1 MIKTYFNG
9 KPCEVL
15 KHGVDSE
22 VLIRHAS
29 DDPLWPFPSYTW
41 VKAKLVTK
49 TKVSKQS
56 EALQGIE
63 DALMQVGV
71 TLAQI
76 VASSP
81 LKTRLKGIL

>member
-15 KHGVDSE
+15 KHDVDGE

-29 DDPLWPFPSYTW
+29 PDPLWSFPSYTW
-41 VKAKLVTK
+41 VQSKLVSK
-49 TKVSKQS
+49 TKVSKRL

-63 DALMQVGV
+63 DALM
-71 TLAQI
+71 
-76 VASSP
+76 
-81 LKTRLKGIL
+81 

>member
-15 KHGVDSE
+15 KHGVDGE

-29 DDPLWPFPSYTW
+29 NDPLWPFPSYTW
-41 VKAKLVTK
+41 VKAKLITK
-49 TKVSKQS
+49 TKVSKQL

-63 DALMQVGV
+63 DALM
-71 TLAQI
+71 
-76 VASSP
+76 
-81 LKTRLKGIL
+81 